1 MLTKVRINMLLI
13 VESDRGIDLLDP
25 NNWNVGLFDRRRDE
39 MILDTNLNLEGETS
53 FRPKITFVD

>member
-1 MLTKVRINMLLI
+1 MLLI
-13 VESDRGIDLLDP
+13 VESDRGIGLSDP